1 MPCKRLPLIMHTIDQ
16 IFNILN
22 VFLGVDWTDEAVRGG

>member
-1 MPCKRLPLIMHTIDQ
+1 MHTIDQ

-22 VFLGVDWTDEAVRGG
+22 AFLGVDWTDEAVRGG